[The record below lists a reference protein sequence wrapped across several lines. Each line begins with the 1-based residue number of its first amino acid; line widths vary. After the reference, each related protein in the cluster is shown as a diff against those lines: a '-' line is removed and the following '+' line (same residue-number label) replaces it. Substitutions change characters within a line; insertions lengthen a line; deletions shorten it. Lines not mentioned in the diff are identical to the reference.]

1 MKCLTMVAT
10 GILYCN
16 VRLHENYR
24 HAGRYICIAM
34 HTVGPL
40 SSARSLRTPHRMG
53 AARASHPQPSGGYA
67 CSNIVTVS
75 HTTPVPT
82 VSAPVSHTTPVQP
95 RPVPYAPAPTQ
106 PTPALLL
113 NIACSFNETTFMPA
127 WPWQPLLLLM
137 RFLTLLRIL
146 PHLKSMLL
154 LC

>member
-1 MKCLTMVAT
+1 MVAT

-95 RPVPYAPAPTQ
+95 RPVPYTPAPTQ
-106 PTPALLL
+106 PTAALLL
-113 NIACSFNETTFMPA
+113 DIACFFDETTFMQGMA
-127 WPWQPLLLLM
+127 ATTPLLLLM
-137 RFLTLLRIL
+137 RLTL
-146 PHLKSMLL
+146 
-154 LC
+154 